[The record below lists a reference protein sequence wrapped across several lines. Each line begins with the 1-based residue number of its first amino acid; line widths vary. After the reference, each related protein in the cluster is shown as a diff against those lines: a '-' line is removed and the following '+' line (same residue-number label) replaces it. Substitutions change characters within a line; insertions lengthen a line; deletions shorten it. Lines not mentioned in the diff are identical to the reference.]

1 MCPGNPSEDDLQIWD
16 NYFVEYEEEQI
27 TKLID
32 EAVPDDWRSLKLN
45 LSDLANHLPL
55 LYEKIRVNP
64 ILELEH
70 GEFILQR
77 IVDGRGGQFNINL
90 QFTDLPDECYKDPAK
105 ISVKDLGK
113 LIWFD
118 SFPSEIF
125 SIRPWH
131 KIAAWRCLSCQT
143 ITLKENKVGV
153 SISRPLFCENNNG
166 GCGAINEELL
176 TDVMLI
182 YENESPN
189 KKKLTTFELVPYYG
203 TLLDYRPLRLIDAS
217 MISPKFKGL
226 KSKGKH
232 SIFSIAIGPIAHV
245 MKSHIMVRVTGK
257 INISEDGR
265 SFEFEILGVRN
276 VPDERKEEIL
286 LDGAEQSS
294 VTNANEE
301 E

>member
-1 MCPGNPSEDDLQIWD
+1 MPRGNPSEDDMQIWE

-27 TKLID
+27 TKLIE
-32 EAVPDDWRSLKLN
+32 EAEPDDWRSLKLN
-45 LSDLANHLPL
+45 LSNLANHLHL
-55 LYEKIRVNP
+55 LYEKIRINP

-70 GEFILQR
+70 GEFVLQR
-77 IVDGRGGQFNINL
+77 IIEGRSGQFNINL
-90 QFTDLPDECYKDPAK
+90 QFTDLPDECYKDPSK
-105 ISVKDLGK
+105 ISVKDVGT

-118 SFPSEIF
+118 AFPSEIF
-125 SIRPWH
+125 PIKPWH
-131 KIAAWRCLSCQT
+131 KIAAWRCSSCQT
-143 ITLKENKVGV
+143 ITLKENKVGA
-153 SISRPLFCENNNG
+153 SISRPLFCENNNL

-176 TDVMLI
+176 TDIMLI
-182 YENESPN
+182 YENESLN

-217 MISPKFKGL
+217 RMSPKFKGL
-226 KSKGKH
+226 TKGNY

-245 MKSHIMVRVTGK
+245 MKSHHMTRVTGQ

-265 SFEFEILGVRN
+265 FFEFEILGVRK
-276 VPDERKEEIL
+276 VPEERKEEIL

-294 VTNANEE
+294 VTNENEE